1 MTSVNETGPTA
12 DDLQLALTLE
22 RRAHQITRE
31 LLAQLTHQL
40 ALTGYIVEK
49 HAAEK
54 ENTPN
59 DAD

>member
-1 MTSVNETGPTA
+1 MTEPTT

-40 ALTGYIVEK
+40 ALTSYVAEK